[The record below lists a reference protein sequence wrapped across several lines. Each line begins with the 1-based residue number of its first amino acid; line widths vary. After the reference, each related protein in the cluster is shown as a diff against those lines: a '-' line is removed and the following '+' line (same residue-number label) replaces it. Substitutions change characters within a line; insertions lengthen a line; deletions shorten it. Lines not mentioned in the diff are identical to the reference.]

1 MGITGNRPFTA
12 DADERCASCW
22 RKGVFYEDALDI
34 GLSEDGGVHD
44 RQGHL
49 ILGAGDDGKIVC
61 TDCAA
66 RIGG

>member
-22 RKGVFYEDALDI
+22 RKGVFYEDPLALEITRDY
-34 GLSEDGGVHD
+34 GFSDLSGA
-44 RQGHL
+44 L